1 MATVERGGGMGN
13 PKYWIILVVLIA
25 IVALAAVLVPS
36 FGQALGALGA
46 IIFIGGAMFLY
57 FANG

>member
-1 MATVERGGGMGN
+1 MGN

-25 IVALAAVLVPS
+25 IVGLAAVLVPS
-36 FGQALGALGA
+36 FGQALAALGA
-46 IIFIGGAMFLY
+46 IIFIGGAIFLY

>member
-1 MATVERGGGMGN
+1 MGN

-25 IVALAAVLVPS
+25 IVGLAAVLVPS

-46 IIFIGGAMFLY
+46 IILIGGAIFLY